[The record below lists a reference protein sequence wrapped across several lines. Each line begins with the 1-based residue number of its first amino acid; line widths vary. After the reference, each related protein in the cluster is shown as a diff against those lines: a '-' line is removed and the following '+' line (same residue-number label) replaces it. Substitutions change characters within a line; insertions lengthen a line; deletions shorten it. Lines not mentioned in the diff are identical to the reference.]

1 MTNVKLLKTSFNNLE
16 QTDIDLMMNH
26 INSYSRATLGDRC
39 PIEVF
44 EQLYGKSI
52 LEKLDVK
59 RIPANDIV
67 LHPDLLK

>member
-1 MTNVKLLKTSFNNLE
+1 
-16 QTDIDLMMNH
+16 MMNH
-26 INSYSRATLGDRC
+26 INSYSRATLGDKC

-59 RIPANDIV
+59 RIPANNI
-67 LHPDLLK
+67 LT

>member
-1 MTNVKLLKTSFNNLE
+1 MINIINKNDPSAIEFDAEGNRRINVFYCDPSPPYQK
-16 QTDIDLMMNH
+16 
-26 INSYSRATLGDRC
+26 G

-44 EQLYGKSI
+44 EQLYWKSI

-59 RIPANDIV
+59 RVNPNDIV

>member
-1 MTNVKLLKTSFNNLE
+1 
-16 QTDIDLMMNH
+16 MMNH

-59 RIPANDIV
+59 RVNPNDIV

>member
-1 MTNVKLLKTSFNNLE
+1 MIIV
-16 QTDIDLMMNH
+16 IMMNH
-26 INSYSRATLGDRC
+26 INLYSRPTLGDKC

-59 RIPANDIV
+59 HINPNDIV